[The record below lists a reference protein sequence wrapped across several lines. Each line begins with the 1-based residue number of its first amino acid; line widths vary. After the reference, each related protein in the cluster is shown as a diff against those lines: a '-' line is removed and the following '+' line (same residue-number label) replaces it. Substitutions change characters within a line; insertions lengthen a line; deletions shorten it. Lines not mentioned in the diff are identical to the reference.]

1 MRKTTLLAAVALS
14 LAVAAPT
21 AAFAID
27 DWIKGNRLNVPA
39 DQWLSP
45 SAVAEKLSQQGY
57 KVLEIEADDG
67 AYEVDMLDKNGVK
80 VETHVHPATAELL
93 PGYDD

>member
-1 MRKTTLLAAVALS
+1 MRKTSLLTIVALS
-14 LAVAAPT
+14 LAVAMPS

-27 DWIKGNRLNVPA
+27 DMFKSRLNVPA

-45 SAVAEKLSQQGY
+45 AALTDKLTQQGY
-57 KVLEIEADDG
+57 KVLEIESDDG
-67 AYEVDMLDKNGVK
+67 AYEVEMLDKNGVK
-80 VETHVHPATAELL
+80 VDTHVHPATAELL